1 MEIKTKLD
9 LGDAVYFM
17 SKNKIAHGKIVSIKT
32 ISELDESLA
41 HSLDSRTHIVYLADV
56 LENHKYIG
64 IKLEIDEEF
73 AFGTKK
79 ELLESLW
86 KNI

>member
-17 SKNKIAHGKIVSIKT
+17 RKNKIASGKIVSIKT
-32 ISELDESLA
+32 ISELTNPSTNLLG
-41 HSLDSRTHIVYLADV
+41 SKTYIIYLADL
-56 LENHKYIG
+56 LENYGYTGLKF
-64 IKLEIDEEF
+64 EINEEF
-73 AFGTKK
+73 AFDTKEK
-79 ELLESLW
+79 LLESLW

>member
-1 MEIKTKLD
+1 MEIKTKLSLD
-9 LGDAVYFM
+9 DAVYFM
-17 SKNKIAHGKIVSIKT
+17 SKNKVTCGKVMSIKT
-32 ISELDESLA
+32 ISELTHPSTNLLG
-41 HSLDSRTHIVYLADV
+41 SKTHIIYLVDV
-56 LENHKYIG
+56 LENHGYSG
-64 IKLEIDEEF
+64 IKLEINEEF

>member
-9 LGDAVYFM
+9 LGHSIYFM
-17 SKNKIAHGKIVSIKT
+17 SKNKVTCGKIVSIKT

-41 HSLDSRTHIVYLADV
+41 HSLDSNTHIIYFVD
-56 LENHKYIG
+56 E
-64 IKLEIDEEF
+64 IKDHEYTGLKFEINEEF
-73 AFGTKK
+73 AFDTKEK
-79 ELLESLW
+79 LLESLW

>member
-17 SKNKIAHGKIVSIKT
+17 SKNKVTCGKVMSIKT
-32 ISELDESLA
+32 ISELTGPSTNLLG
-41 HSLDSRTHIVYLADV
+41 SKTHILYFADV
-56 LENHKYIG
+56 LKEDKYI
-64 IKLEIDEEF
+64 EINEEF
-73 AFGTKK
+73 AFETKEK
-79 ELLESLW
+79 LLESLW

>member
-9 LGDAVYFM
+9 LGDAIYFM
-17 SKNKIAHGKIVSIKT
+17 SKNKIARGKIVSIKT

-41 HSLDSRTHIVYLADV
+41 HLLGSKTHIIYLADV
-56 LENHKYIG
+56 LEDRKYIG
-64 IKLEIDEEF
+64 IKLEINEEF

>member
-1 MEIKTKLD
+1 METKTKLE
-9 LGDAVYFM
+9 LGHSIYFM
-17 SKNKIAHGKIVSIKT
+17 NRNKITSGKIISIKT
-32 ISELDESLA
+32 ISELVDPLSN
-41 HSLDSRTHIVYLADV
+41 SLDSRTHIVYLVDV

>member
-17 SKNKIAHGKIVSIKT
+17 SKNKVTCGKVMSIKT
-32 ISELDESLA
+32 ISELDESSTN
-41 HSLDSRTHIVYLADV
+41 SLESKTHIIYFADV
-56 LENHKYIG
+56 LGEDKYIEVNE
-64 IKLEIDEEF
+64 KF
-73 AFGTKK
+73 AFGTKEK
-79 ELLESLW
+79 LLESLW

>member
-1 MEIKTKLD
+1 METKTKLE
-9 LGDAVYFM
+9 LGHSIYFM
-17 SKNKIAHGKIVSIKT
+17 SKNKVTCGKIISIKT
-32 ISELDESLA
+32 ISELVDPLSN
-41 HSLDSRTHIVYLADV
+41 SLDSRTHIVYLVDV

>member
-17 SKNKIAHGKIVSIKT
+17 RKNKVTCGKVMSIKT
-32 ISELDESLA
+32 TSELTESSTNL
-41 HSLDSRTHIVYLADV
+41 LGIKTHIIYLADV
-56 LENHKYIG
+56 CG
-64 IKLEIDEEF
+64 IKLEINEEF
-73 AFGTKK
+73 AFGTKEK
-79 ELLESLW
+79 LLESLW

>member
-9 LGDAVYFM
+9 LGHSIYFM
-17 SKNKIAHGKIVSIKT
+17 SKNKVTCGKIVSIKT
-32 ISELDESLA
+32 TSELTEPSTNLLG
-41 HSLDSRTHIVYLADV
+41 SNTHIIYLADV
-56 LENHKYIG
+56 LGEDKYI
-64 IKLEIDEEF
+64 EIDEEF

>member
-1 MEIKTKLD
+1 MEIKTKLN

-17 SKNKIAHGKIVSIKT
+17 SKNKVTCGKAMSIKT
-32 ISELDESLA
+32 ISELTGPSTNLLE
-41 HSLDSRTHIVYLADV
+41 RKTHIIYLADI
-56 LENHKYIG
+56 LEDHKYIG

>member
-9 LGDAVYFM
+9 LGHSIYFM
-17 SKNKIAHGKIVSIKT
+17 SKNKVTCGKIISLKI
-32 ISELDESLA
+32 ISELTHPSTNSLER
-41 HSLDSRTHIVYLADV
+41 RTHIVYLADV

-73 AFGTKK
+73 AFETKK

>member
-17 SKNKIAHGKIVSIKT
+17 SKNKVTCGKVMSIKT
-32 ISELDESLA
+32 ISELTGPSTNLLG
-41 HSLDSRTHIVYLADV
+41 SKTHILYFADV
-56 LENHKYIG
+56 SREDKYI
-64 IKLEIDEEF
+64 EINEEF
-73 AFGTKK
+73 AFGTKEK
-79 ELLESLW
+79 LLESLW

>member
-9 LGDAVYFM
+9 LGHAIYFM
-17 SKNKIAHGKIVSIKT
+17 SKNKVACGKVISIKT
-32 ISELDESLA
+32 ISELTNPLTNSLESK
-41 HSLDSRTHIVYLADV
+41 THIIYLVDV
-56 LENHKYIG
+56 LEDHKYIG
-64 IKLEIDEEF
+64 IKLEINEEF

>member
-17 SKNKIAHGKIVSIKT
+17 SKNKIARGKIVSIKT

-41 HSLDSRTHIVYLADV
+41 HSLESKTHTIYLADV
-56 LENHKYIG
+56 LGEDKYIEVNE
-64 IKLEIDEEF
+64 KF
-73 AFGTKK
+73 AFETKEK
-79 ELLESLW
+79 LLESLW